1 MRKKQLFQHKMLS
14 EIHQQPT
21 ALSKTWDETWIEASQ
36 IAHKNASNVRMI
48 YFTGSGTS
56 YHACIA
62 ANYAVSSATDYSSS
76 TLPASEFSSWTGRTR
91 HQSGTLLIAISQS
104 GESRDITDA
113 ATSARRSRMQ
123 VLAVTNNARSK
134 LAKLADFSITSQ
146 AGKEEAVT
154 ATKSF
159 TATLMATYEFLTALA
174 KREELASD
182 LRRIPSLVDETL
194 RICEDKCRMLASKF
208 RDREFFFLLGS
219 GSNYATALEGAL
231 KLKESCNVYAEGFAT
246 REFLHGPMQLVDRR
260 TPILILQRD
269 SSEEISELAERFKR
283 LGAPT
288 IIVEP
293 HTSGIEGDVIE
304 TAGDVE
310 EMFQPLTYV
319 IPLQL
324 FAYYSS
330 ISRGLNPDRPSKLKK
345 VVR

>member
-1 MRKKQLFQHKMLS
+1 MRKRRLFQHKMLS

-21 ALSKTWDETWIEASQ
+21 ALSKTWDETWLEADR
-36 IAHKNASNVRMI
+36 IAQKNASNVRMI

-62 ANYAVSSATDYSSS
+62 ANYVVSSITDYLSS
-76 TLPASEFSSWTGRTR
+76 TLPASEFATWTGRTR

-104 GESRDITDA
+104 GESRDVTDA
-113 ATSARRSRMQ
+113 AESAKRSRMR
-123 VLAVTNNARSK
+123 VLAVTNSARSK
-134 LAKLADFSITSQ
+134 LANLADFSIASQ

-159 TATLMATYEFLTALA
+159 TATLMVTYEFLIALA
-174 KREELASD
+174 KHEEMASN
-182 LRRIPSLVDETL
+182 LSRIPSLVDETL
-194 RICEDKCRMLASKF
+194 RICEDRCKTLASKF

-219 GSNYATALEGAL
+219 GSNYAAALEGAL

-246 REFLHGPMQLVDRR
+246 REFLHGPMQLVDKR
-260 TPILILQRD
+260 TPILILQREP
-269 SSEEISELAERFKR
+269 SEELSGLAERFKR

-288 IIVEP
+288 IIVGP
-293 HTSGIEGDVIE
+293 HTSAIEGDSIE
-304 TAGDVE
+304 IAGDVE

-330 ISRGLNPDRPSKLKK
+330 ISRGLNPDQPSKLKK
-345 VVR
+345 VVK